1 MLDEKSLSKRFARKI
16 SLNFHSNGMDAC
28 NDEWMHT
35 CVKVRT
41 SRNSCASEHVRSTRW
56 RRSTAKRGLRARFGA
71 ASLFIWA
78 KLLCLWPP
86 WWGNSVVRIYLCL
99 SLSVS
104 RASRK
109 SRIMGNEN
117 STRRNV
123 WTGLQLGRS
132 LTLSTRTIPVFIG
145 TTRQFSHKSSEWN

>member
-16 SLNFHSNGMDAC
+16 SLNFHSSGMDAR

-78 KLLCLWPP
+78 KLLCLLAA
-86 WWGNSVVRIYLCL
+86 VVGEQCGANLSMSL
-99 SLSVS
+99 SLYL
-104 RASRK
+104 A
-109 SRIMGNEN
+109 
-117 STRRNV
+117 
-123 WTGLQLGRS
+123 
-132 LTLSTRTIPVFIG
+132 
-145 TTRQFSHKSSEWN
+145 RQPEIANNG